1 VTRPYGDCYQASLE
15 SAEELQHIKKAVE
28 NSTSE
33 ALAFERLYEGLG
45 LSEEIAVVHGTAIPP
60 NGIDKGKSIVHAW
73 VEVGDYAIE
82 CSNNQLLR
90 IPRAHYYANHGISP
104 IKRYTVPEARS
115 LAMKHGLYAAWHLID
130 VEKPS
135 CDIALPA
142 HNTES

>member
-1 VTRPYGDCYQASLE
+1 MTRPYGDCYQASLE

-28 NSTSE
+28 NSTPE

-60 NGIDKGKSIVHAW
+60 SGIDKGKTIVHAW

-82 CSNNQLLR
+82 SSNNQLLR
-90 IPRAHYYANHGISP
+90 IPRSHYYDNHSISP

-115 LAMKHGLYAAWHLID
+115 LAKKHGSYAAWHLID
-130 VEKPS
+130 DEQPP
-135 CDIALPA
+135 CDIAPTA